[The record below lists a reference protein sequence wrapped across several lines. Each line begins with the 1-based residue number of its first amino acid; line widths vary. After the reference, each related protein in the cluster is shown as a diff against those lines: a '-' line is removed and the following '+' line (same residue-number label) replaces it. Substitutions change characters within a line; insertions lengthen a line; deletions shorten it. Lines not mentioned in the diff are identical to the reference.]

1 MKKIKEGSLKKGD
14 KVYAIN
20 KNKAIA
26 LFHIES
32 EDLSEGLAIIGA
44 HLDSP
49 RLDLNPVPLKE
60 DGGVAYL
67 KTHYY
72 GGVKI
77 PLGKY
82 SLSLHGVVFTKDG
95 KKVDI
100 HIGDRKDEPV
110 FFILEFLIHFSRKLM
125 EKPAKDVITGE

>member
-20 KNKAIA
+20 KNKAVA

-49 RLDLNPVPLKE
+49 RLDLKPVPLKE
-60 DGGVAYL
+60 DEGVAYL
-67 KTHYY
+67 KIHYY
-72 GGVKI
+72 SGVKN
-77 PLGKY
+77 
-82 SLSLHGVVFTKDG
+82 T
-95 KKVDI
+95 
-100 HIGDRKDEPV
+100 
-110 FFILEFLIHFSRKLM
+110 
-125 EKPAKDVITGE
+125 TGQISP

>member
-20 KNKAIA
+20 KNKAVA
-26 LFHIES
+26 LFHIGS
-32 EDLSEGLAIIGA
+32 EDLSEGLAIIVA

-49 RLDLNPVPLKE
+49 RLNLNPVPLKE

-82 SLSLHGVVFTKDG
+82 PPKPSWCGIYQRWQK
-95 KKVDI
+95 
-100 HIGDRKDEPV
+100 
-110 FFILEFLIHFSRKLM
+110 SRH
-125 EKPAKDVITGE
+125 PYRR